1 MTNNIPEAHK
11 RIILEGLKA
20 KRTMDEQGTM
30 TTEIQARVKQE
41 ALAAVKDLKEVKYHL
56 KVMKDVAN
64 LFIGKD

>member
-1 MTNNIPEAHK
+1 MTKNIPEAHK
-11 RIILEGLKA
+11 KIILEALEAKKA
-20 KRTMDEQGTM
+20 MDEQETM
-30 TTEIQARVKQE
+30 TNEIQERVKQE